1 MEKRN
6 WTKLVV
12 PPAVLAILTTLA
24 VSGTSAADTGRK
36 IDFNRDIRPILS
48 AHCFQCHGP
57 DAGKR
62 KAELRLDTR
71 QGALAARDGHQTIA
85 AGQPD
90 KSELFLRITSAS
102 ADEKMPPAA
111 AKRPLSRAQ
120 IQLIRQWIS
129 QGANWQEHW
138 AWVTPSSTSSST
150 SGR

>member
-62 KAELRLDTR
+62 QAELRLDTR
-71 QGALAARDGHQTIA
+71 QGALAARDGH
-85 AGQPD
+85 
-90 KSELFLRITSAS
+90 
-102 ADEKMPPAA
+102 
-111 AKRPLSRAQ
+111 
-120 IQLIRQWIS
+120 
-129 QGANWQEHW
+129 
-138 AWVTPSSTSSST
+138 
-150 SGR
+150 